1 VPLLDPLPFRL
12 SVPGLDRID
21 LRGARSVSWKL
32 AGLLHHEG
40 DQLVFEWAG
49 TRTTEGLTLSGPV
62 NRVEP
67 VEPEAFEVPI
77 EWVAEAWLVGGWWWP
92 RFVVRA
98 RRLDAFDGIPGAGP
112 GRVAVRIHP
121 RHRELARAMA
131 AEINR

>member
-1 VPLLDPLPFRL
+1 MLPLDPLPFRL
-12 SVPGLDRID
+12 PVPGLDRLD
-21 LRGARSVSWKL
+21 LQGARSVSWKL
-32 AGLLHHEG
+32 TGLLHHEG
-40 DQLVFEWAG
+40 DRLVFEWAG
-49 TRTTEGLTLSGPV
+49 TRTTEGLSLSGPV

-92 RFVVRA
+92 RFVVRG

-112 GRVAVRIHP
+112 GRVALRIER

-131 AEINR
+131 AEINP